1 MKKTTLVVLAA
12 MMAPMLA
19 NAHQAGDF
27 LFRAGAATVRPNAG
41 SDDVLGQGSFNAD
54 NNTQLG
60 LTFGY
65 MVTDNIGVELLA
77 ATPFRHKVSLNGA
90 AVNGNIATVRD
101 LPPSLM
107 AQYYFGG
114 KQDKLRPYLGL
125 GVNYTTFFDEKF
137 NDNGKGAGLS
147 NLSLKDSWG
156 IAAQA
161 GLDYNLDEHWMLN
174 MSVWWMNIET
184 KTRFDDANG
193 NHHNIDTRL
202 DPWVFMFG
210 AGYRF

>member
-19 NAHQAGDF
+19 SAHQAGDF
-27 LFRAGAATVRPNAG
+27 LFRAGSATVRPNTG
-41 SDDVLGQGSFNAD
+41 SDDVLGQGSFSAN

-77 ATPFRHKVSLNGA
+77 ATPFRHKVGLNGK
-90 AVNGNIATVRD
+90 AVNGDIATVHD

-107 AQYYFGG
+107 AQYYFGD

-137 NDNGKGAGLS
+137 NDNGKDAGLS

-156 IAAQA
+156 VAAQA

-184 KTRFDDANG
+184 KTRFDDAAG
-193 NHHNIDTRL
+193 NHHSIDTRL

>member
-19 NAHQAGDF
+19 SAHQAGDF
-27 LFRAGAATVRPNAG
+27 LFRAGSATVRPNAG
-41 SDDVLGQGSFNAD
+41 SDDVLGQGSFSAN

-77 ATPFRHKVSLNGA
+77 ATPFRHKVGLNGQ
-90 AVNGNIATVRD
+90 AVNGDIATVHD

-107 AQYYFGG
+107 AQYYFGD
-114 KQDKLRPYLGL
+114 KQDKLRPYLGV

-137 NDNGKGAGLS
+137 NDNGKDAGLS

-156 IAAQA
+156 VAAQA

-184 KTRFDDANG
+184 KTRFDDADG
-193 NHHNIDTRL
+193 NHHSIDTRL

>member
-1 MKKTTLVVLAA
+1 M
-12 MMAPMLA
+12 
-19 NAHQAGDF
+19 QE
-27 LFRAGAATVRPNAG
+27 

-107 AQYYFGG
+107 TQYYFGD

-137 NDNGKGAGLS
+137 NDNGKEAGLS

-156 IAAQA
+156 VAAQA
-161 GLDYNLDEHWMLN
+161 GLDYNLDAHWMLN

-193 NHHNIDTRL
+193 NHHSIDTRL

>member
-19 NAHQAGDF
+19 SAHQAGDF
-27 LFRAGAATVRPNAG
+27 LFRAGSATVRPNAG
-41 SDDVLGQGSFNAD
+41 SDDVLGQGSFSAN

-77 ATPFRHKVSLNGA
+77 ATPFRHKVGLNGQ
-90 AVNGNIATVRD
+90 AVNGDIATVHD

-107 AQYYFGG
+107 AQYYFGD
-114 KQDKLRPYLGL
+114 KQDKLRPYLGV

-137 NDNGKGAGLS
+137 NDNGKDAGLS
-147 NLSLKDSWG
+147 NLSLKDFWG
-156 IAAQA
+156 VAAQA

-184 KTRFDDANG
+184 KTRFDDAAG
-193 NHHNIDTRL
+193 NHHSIDTRL